1 MKLRF
6 RVNGGAWFTPKV
18 EFASEWAGWL
28 YLKDMFGDIEIKS
41 YQIEEIQPQILQD
54 QAL

>member
-1 MKLRF
+1 MNIRF

-28 YLKDMFGDIEIKS
+28 YIKDLYGDIEIES
-41 YQIEEIQPQILQD
+41 FRMEVVHPALLME
-54 QAL
+54 QAS